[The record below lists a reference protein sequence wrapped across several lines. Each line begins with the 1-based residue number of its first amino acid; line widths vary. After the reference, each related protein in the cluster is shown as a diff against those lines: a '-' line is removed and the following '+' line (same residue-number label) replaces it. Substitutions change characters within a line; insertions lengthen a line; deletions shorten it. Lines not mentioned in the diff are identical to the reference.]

1 MRLIFLFNYC
11 MKGFVLFTFAFFST
25 LLLGSLFYMAQ
36 ADTANLTLRLSIIM
50 PPQCT
55 FSNSSSSTSVS
66 FDEVQQG
73 LIDGVNYKRMPI
85 DYGLSCTNLEK
96 GALKMSLSWTGVT
109 LNGQS
114 AIYTNRS
121 NLGIAIYRD
130 TTRLGNNATINF
142 TYGGAFPALY
152 AVPVKP
158 AGMMLTDAGSFNGV
172 MTMTLDY
179 Q

>member
-1 MRLIFLFNYC
+1 
-11 MKGFVLFTFAFFST
+11 
-25 LLLGSLFYMAQ
+25 MAQ
-36 ADTANLTLRLSIIM
+36 ADTANLILRLSIIM

-55 FSNSSSSTSVS
+55 FSNSSTTTSVS

-73 LIDGVNYKRMPI
+73 LIDGVSYKRMPI

-96 GALKMSLSWTGVT
+96 GALRMSLSWTGVT

-114 AIYTNRS
+114 AVYTNRS

-130 TTRLGNNATINF
+130 DTRLGNNATINF
-142 TYGGAFPALY
+142 TYGAFPALY

-158 AGMMLTDAGSFNGV
+158 TGMMLTDAGAFNGM

>member
-1 MRLIFLFNYC
+1 MHLISLFNYC
-11 MKGFVLFTFAFFST
+11 TKGLILFTFVFIST

-36 ADTANLTLRLSIIM
+36 ADTANLILRLSIIM

-55 FSNSSSSTSVS
+55 FSNSSTTTSVS

-73 LIDGVNYKRMPI
+73 LIDGVSYKRMPI

-96 GALKMSLSWTGVT
+96 GALRMSLSWTGVT

-114 AIYTNRS
+114 AVYTNRS

-130 TTRLGNNATINF
+130 DTRLGNNATINF
-142 TYGGAFPALY
+142 TYGAFPALY

-158 AGMMLTDAGSFNGV
+158 TGMMLTDAGAFNGM